1 MQSSISKRFSTTIA
15 GATVALSALAVT
27 SPAHAALE
35 RTGPVS
41 NAPAIGGFPTWYQ
54 DRTGLALEFCN
65 PSTQSELE
73 GGWCLLAVGDT
84 VVPEIFPT
92 TYADEH
98 FYYAADAALTPAT
111 GGKALFRGAV
121 EAAFVTAVQP
131 GDQMVFSRIRVRMT
145 VVPMTGTYRFSHPY
159 GEESIAAAA
168 GDPRGIFFTDDVGLT
183 AGNFE
188 EALTSRVGPFLV
200 PSTTPGGAEM
210 AALTAANPTPDT
222 DPAHFGGAFTPT
234 AYPGTGKAYLADP
247 ARVGP
252 ITGSIA
258 TQRGPPIGA
267 IEVQMVS
274 SGTSFFGE
282 TRPATIPAGVCVK
295 DSAARNALG
304 NIVPAFFNGTVVDE
318 INVTQALFNPAA
330 KTLTVSA
337 ISSDSLVPP
346 TLTIDGF
353 NVALAGGQA
362 VVSNLAGAPA
372 KIRVASSAK
381 GSTEANVTTG
391 VVAAA
396 PPPVTL
402 TAVNDSFSVLE
413 DSGAQN
419 LNVLANDL
427 AAAGGTITL
436 VSSPRLGTAVISG
449 GSITYT
455 PNSNANGADALT
467 YKVQVGTQIS

>member
-1 MQSSISKRFSTTIA
+1 M
-15 GATVALSALAVT
+15 
-27 SPAHAALE
+27 
-35 RTGPVS
+35 
-41 NAPAIGGFPTWYQ
+41 
-54 DRTGLALEFCN
+54 
-65 PSTQSELE
+65 
-73 GGWCLLAVGDT
+73 GDT

-145 VVPMTGTYRFSHPY
+145 VVPMTGTYRFIHPY
-159 GEESIAAAA
+159 GEESIAADA

-258 TQRGPPIGA
+258 TQRGAPLGTFIDSTGAVRNHNIYRIEGPPGSAIGGRNPDGSTIDFLETADFTLTGRAFADAIPGRVSVDRASYAATATARRRDVYASGAQTTQGRLPTFPRPPVVLPQLSYFTAPCSADAAGNLLAPIGA

-318 INVTQALFNPAA
+318 INVTQALFTSRRLQPGRRARQDPCRVEREGFHRGQRHNGRGRRCA
-330 KTLTVSA
+330 SA
-337 ISSDSLVPP
+337 GDSHRGERLVQRPR
-346 TLTIDGF
+346 
-353 NVALAGGQA
+353 GQRGA
-362 VVSNLAGAPA
+362 EPQRSRQRPRGRGRDHHPRVVAPA
-372 KIRVASSAK
+372 RHRRHQRRIDHLHAEQQR
-381 GSTEANVTTG
+381 
-391 VVAAA
+391 
-396 PPPVTL
+396 
-402 TAVNDSFSVLE
+402 
-413 DSGAQN
+413 Q
-419 LNVLANDL
+419 
-427 AAAGGTITL
+427 
-436 VSSPRLGTAVISG
+436 RR
-449 GSITYT
+449 
-455 PNSNANGADALT
+455 
-467 YKVQVGTQIS
+467 